1 MSSRLPSQSGIKGSP
16 KRVLFLCIGNS
27 CRSPMAEGFARA
39 YGSDVIEPS
48 SAGLAPA
55 QIIQPLTKQVMAAK
69 NISLE
74 GLHAKDLSHIDIQN
88 LDLIVNMS
96 GRPLPTGLPINVMEW
111 RVQDP
116 IGCDEA
122 TYVTVRDQIEQLIM
136 GLILDLRRENRPA
149 KRPPSLRSILNRH
162 QKAHR

>member
-1 MSSRLPSQSGIKGSP
+1 MSARRSSQPVTKRSP

-48 SAGLAPA
+48 IAGLAPA
-55 QIIQPLTKQVMAAK
+55 PIIQPLTKQVMAAK
-69 NISLE
+69 NISLN
-74 GLHAKDLSHIDIQN
+74 GLHAKDLSHIDLQS
-88 LDLIVNMS
+88 LDLIVNIS
-96 GRPLPTGLPINVMEW
+96 GRPLPTGLPIKVMEW

-122 TYVTVRDQIEQLIM
+122 TYLTVRDQIEQLTM
-136 GLILDLRRENRPA
+136 SLILDLRRENRPA

-162 QKAHR
+162 